1 MAARRRYQAQ
11 QVLPDEYC
19 ELFLRNRLQPEE
31 RLMWAVLEDAFAG
44 FQRNCIADDE
54 HGREAFEE
62 VESWFMTEGDCS
74 LYSLETIC
82 TSLDIDASCLRKRL
96 LAWKSNVGARGRHT
110 TGTHGVEKLQFLLYS
125 RKKGGL

>member
-11 QVLPDEYC
+11 QVLPEEYC
-19 ELFLRNRLQPEE
+19 ELFPREHLQPEQ
-31 RLMWAVLEDAFAG
+31 RLMLAVLEDAFAA
-44 FQRNCIADDE
+44 FQRNFIADDE
-54 HGREAFEE
+54 HGRAGFEE
-62 VESWFMTEGDCS
+62 VQNWFMTEGDCS

-96 LAWKSNVGARGRHT
+96 MAWKSNVGARGHT
-110 TGTHGVEKLQFLLYS
+110 NGTHGIEKLQFLLHS